1 VTTDNVIPFTSAR
14 PRPRSTPRSA
24 SQHTPRPAT
33 RRRSDTAASGTPLET
48 LIESWELSLQARDLS
63 DKTIRSYTDT
73 AKALSRFL
81 DLRGLPADSESVHTD
96 HIRLFL
102 IHERKRTSA
111 ASAGTHFRNL
121 SVWFNW
127 IIKEKERTGSPS
139 PVDRADKPQVTR
151 KTRRYLSDED
161 IRALLKTCA
170 GDDFINRRD
179 TAIIR
184 ILADNGARVSGLAG
198 IRYTP
203 HKDDTNDVFLRQHRL
218 RIRLKGGNE
227 RLVPFGAKAAT
238 ALDRYLRARAKHPRA
253 GSPWLWLGVKG
264 RSTLH
269 MTDSGIRQML
279 DRRGQQAGIP
289 GVHPH
294 RFRGTAAHELLAAGA
309 SEGTVMRVLG
319 WTTRD
324 MVDLYTEELA
334 DQRAFEAHARLSP
347 GDRI

>member
-1 VTTDNVIPFTSAR
+1 VTTDNVIPFVQARTR
-14 PRPRSTPRSA
+14 PRRRPTPPGTS
-24 SQHTPRPAT
+24 RPAA
-33 RRRSDTAASGTPLET
+33 RRRSDCPAGAALEE
-48 LIESWELSLQARDLS
+48 LIDSWEISLRARDLS
-63 DKTIRSYTDT
+63 AKTIRSYLDT
-73 AKALSRFL
+73 AKALCRFL
-81 DLRGLPADSESVHTD
+81 GQRGMPSDSEGVHAD

-102 IHERKRTSA
+102 IHERERTSA

-127 IIKEKERTGSPS
+127 IIKEKERTLSSS
-139 PVDRADKPQVTR
+139 PVERADQPQVTR
-151 KTRRYLSDED
+151 KARRYLTDGD
-161 IRALLKTCA
+161 IRALLNACA
-170 GDDFINRRD
+170 GDDFIDRRD

-184 ILADNGARVSGLAG
+184 ILADNGARVGGLAG
-198 IRYTP
+198 VRYTP
-203 HKDDTNDVFLRQHRL
+203 RDADTNDVYVRQRRI

-238 ALDRYLRARAKHPRA
+238 ALDRYIRVRARHPQA
-253 GSPWLWLGVKG
+253 NSPWLWLGVKG
-264 RSTLH
+264 RSTVH

-279 DRRGQQAGIP
+279 ERRGRQADVP